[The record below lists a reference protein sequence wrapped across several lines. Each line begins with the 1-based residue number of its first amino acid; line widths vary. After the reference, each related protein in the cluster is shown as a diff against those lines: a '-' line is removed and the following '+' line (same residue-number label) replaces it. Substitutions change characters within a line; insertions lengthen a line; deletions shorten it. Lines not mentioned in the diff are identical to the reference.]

1 MSIYTL
7 IAGVD
12 GVGKS
17 SLAGLLLAQTN
28 TLGRFIDTDR
38 LVAELGIGRVSAGKV
53 ALQQIQRCLDWKLS
67 FTQETTLAGR
77 QPRETARKAKQADFQ
92 VFLHNVALDSLTESL
107 QRIENRVRLG
117 GHSIPEKDVTRRF
130 QKRFSDLIALLPWC
144 DETKLYDNR
153 NGFQLVAIWRNGILI
168 PQGNYTPQWL
178 SELEQSLKNNNIL

>member
-17 SLAGLLLAQTN
+17 SLAGALLAQAN

-38 LVAELGIGRVSAGKV
+38 LATELGIGRVSAGKV
-53 ALQQIQRCLDWKLS
+53 ALQQIQWCLDWKLS

-92 VFLHNVALDSLTESL
+92 VFLHYVALDSLTESL

-130 QKRFSDLIALLPWC
+130 QKRFSDLIAVLPWC
-144 DETKLYDNR
+144 DEAKLYDNR

-168 PQGNYTPQWL
+168 PQGNYTPLWL